1 MKRLAGGDQLPI
13 VAPIDHHRALQHM
26 PRSLVSYWKRVA
38 VSGPTADNREIT
50 VQELRDCADTYK
62 LSRYTAV
69 IWSEHERWP
78 GSHGTVFAVRLQDEN
93 DDPELE
99 PGQVALEVQLKP
111 NDKLLHLNDQGEK
124 LFTSVE
130 ITPNF
135 ANSGLHYLTGLAIT
149 DSPASLGTQ
158 ELYFSRGAH
167 KGNRYHKTSYYCS
180 AMQLDSLRE
189 GSQQPSEVRR
199 LFSSLAGLF
208 KSFTDITG
216 GTTDTPSPDENKPM
230 DEATAKALKALY
242 DQFVILVAG
251 LQAVLEPVVED
262 VDASENQE
270 MVDAVGTAVQDV
282 VDEAEENREFNR
294 KGGKGKGKDE
304 VKELSARVEELTE
317 TMTKMFNTAP
327 NRRQVKRNT
336 GPAADKKRGGGLR

>member
-1 MKRLAGGDQLPI
+1 MKRLARGDQLPI
-13 VAPIDHHRALQHM
+13 VASIDPHRALQHM
-26 PRSLVSYWKRVA
+26 PRSLVSSWKRVA
-38 VSGPTADNREIT
+38 VSGPTADGREIT
-50 VQELRDCADTYK
+50 VEELRDCADTYK
-62 LSRYTAV
+62 PSRYTAV

-78 GSHGTVFAVRLQDEN
+78 GSHGTVFSARLLDEK

-111 NDKLLHLNDQGEK
+111 NDKLLELNDLGEK
-124 LFTSVE
+124 LFSSAE

-135 ANSGLHYLTGLAIT
+135 ANSGRFYLTGLAVT

-158 ELYFSRGAH
+158 ELYFSKRAN
-167 KGNRYHKTSYYCS
+167 KSKCYAKTSYYCS
-180 AMQLDSLRE
+180 AVDLGSLRE
-189 GSQQPSEVRR
+189 GSEQPGELRR
-199 LFSSLAGLF
+199 FFNALTGLCKRF
-208 KSFTDITG
+208 AD
-216 GTTDTPSPDENKPM
+216 TTTPNTNSPDETPPM

>member
-1 MKRLAGGDQLPI
+1 
-13 VAPIDHHRALQHM
+13 M

-78 GSHGTVFAVRLQDEN
+78 GSHGTVFAVRLLDEN

-99 PGQVALEVQLKP
+99 PGQVALEAQLKP
-111 NDKLLHLNDQGEK
+111 NDKLLSLNDQGEK

-135 ANSGLHYLTGLAIT
+135 ANSGRFYLTGLAVT

-158 ELYFSRGAH
+158 ELYFSRGRR
-167 KGNRYHKTSYYCS
+167 KGHRYHKSSYFCS
-180 AMQLDSLRE
+180 AVELGGLRE
-189 GSQQPSEVRR
+189 GGQQQSELRR
-199 LFSSLAGLF
+199 VFSALTGLF
-208 KSFTDITG
+208 KSFAE
-216 GTTDTPSPDENKPM
+216 TTTPSPDETKPM
-230 DEATAKALKALY
+230 DEATAKALKALT
-242 DQFVILVAG
+242 DQLVIILAG
-251 LQAVLEPVVED
+251 FQAVLEPALEGVDDVESKD
-262 VDASENQE
+262 Q
-270 MVDAVGTAVQDV
+270 VDAVGAAVQDV
-282 VDEAEENREFNR
+282 VDEADENREFNR
-294 KGGKGKGKDE
+294 KDGKGSKGGKDD
-304 VKELSARVEELTE
+304 VKELSARIEELQE
-317 TMTKMFNTAP
+317 NMTKMFNSTP

-336 GPAADKKRGGGLR
+336 GPADSKKRGGGLR

>member
-1 MKRLAGGDQLPI
+1 
-13 VAPIDHHRALQHM
+13 M

-50 VQELRDCADTYK
+50 VQELVDCAETYK

-78 GSHGTVFAVRLQDEN
+78 GSHGTVFAVRLLDEN

-99 PGQVALEVQLKP
+99 PGQVALEAQLKP
-111 NDKLLHLNDQGEK
+111 NDKLLSLNDQGEK
-124 LFTSVE
+124 LFSSVE

-135 ANSGLHYLTGLAIT
+135 ANSGRFYLTGLAVT

-158 ELYFSRGAH
+158 ELYFSRGGR
-167 KGNRYHKTSYYCS
+167 KGHRYHKTSYFCS
-180 AMQLDSLRE
+180 AVELGGLRD
-189 GSQQPSEVRR
+189 GGQQQSELRR
-199 LFSSLAGLF
+199 VFSAFAGLF
-208 KSFTDITG
+208 KSFAD
-216 GTTDTPSPDENKPM
+216 TTTPTSSDETKPM

-242 DQFVILVAG
+242 DQFVILLAG
-251 LQAVLEPVVED
+251 LQAVLEPVVEG
-262 VDASENQE
+262 VDDADNKDQ
-270 MVDAVGTAVQDV
+270 VDAVGAAVQDV
-282 VDEAEENREFNR
+282 VDEADENREFNR
-294 KGGKGKGKDE
+294 KDGKAGKNGKGKDE

-317 TMTKMFNTAP
+317 TMTQMFNSTQ

-336 GPAADKKRGGGLR
+336 GPADTKKRGGGLR